1 MPHSVGFCQEIM
13 AYSQFPEGHV
23 NFEGHFRVIL
33 FRQGQHVQP
42 ETWQARSKFSLETFR
57 AQHEMKTLAEKKVR
71 IASQKPLETE
81 MEPMK
86 PKAFSSGGWI

>member
-13 AYSQFPEGHV
+13 AYSPFPEGHV

-33 FRQGQHVQP
+33 FRQAEHVQP
-42 ETWQARSKFSLETFR
+42 ERQARSKFSLETFR
-57 AQHEMKTLAEKKVR
+57 AQHPMKPLAEKKVR
-71 IASQKPLETE
+71 IASQQPLETE

>member
-13 AYSQFPEGHV
+13 AYSPFPEGHV

-42 ETWQARSKFSLETFR
+42 ETWQARSKFSFFLDSF
-57 AQHEMKTLAEKKVR
+57 
-71 IASQKPLETE
+71 
-81 MEPMK
+81 MEPLGLSMR
-86 PKAFSSGGWI
+86 